1 MSVLSHISCPQWDVT
16 TFNIRSIDDL
26 KTDHMILDMAAA
38 VNENHVTKRTPNL
51 KSLSDHHEYEDDAI
65 KDAELKQSIPQDKP
79 NVEPKV
85 ESKVLFYFK
94 CIVGNGNK
102 KSSRS
107 PSK

>member
-1 MSVLSHISCPQWDVT
+1 
-16 TFNIRSIDDL
+16 
-26 KTDHMILDMAAA
+26 MILDMAAA
-38 VNENHVTKRTPNL
+38 VNENHVTKRTNL